1 MRRARAAGFLKMAT
15 PASTSSAA
23 LLGECGCTG
32 GGAAALSTTAAA
44 PQKSKAQSSKKKKE
58 QAQPAIPNLPEMEGL
73 TPYFDT
79 HTHLDQILPRV
90 RSPTIYL
97 FICLFYPNID

>member
-15 PASTSSAA
+15 PASTSA

-32 GGAAALSTTAAA
+32 GAAALSTTAVT
-44 PQKSKAQSSKKKKE
+44 PQSSKKKKE

-90 RSPTIYL
+90 RRPT
-97 FICLFYPNID
+97 FY

>member
-1 MRRARAAGFLKMAT
+1 MAT
-15 PASTSSAA
+15 PASTSSA

-32 GGAAALSTTAAA
+32 GAAALSTTAVT

-90 RSPTIYL
+90 RRPTIYFIDL
-97 FICLFYPNID
+97 FAYFIQI

>member
-1 MRRARAAGFLKMAT
+1 MAT

-32 GGAAALSTTAAA
+32 GAAALSTTASTPA
-44 PQKSKAQSSKKKKE
+44 PQKSNAQSSKKKKE

-90 RSPTIYL
+90 RTSKPTIY
-97 FICLFYPNID
+97 

>member
-1 MRRARAAGFLKMAT
+1 MAT

-32 GGAAALSTTAAA
+32 GAAALSTAAAA
-44 PQKSKAQSSKKKKE
+44 PQKSKAQPSKKKKE

-90 RSPTIYL
+90 RWPTIYL
-97 FICLFYPNID
+97 FTYFILL